1 MEGFGDQEIY
11 NLMENCALG
20 KWQEK
25 GDSYR
30 KLTIEHAR
38 QQAGKYIKEREKQNQ
53 LMLDIANSA
62 TGGGLV
68 QQEQVS
74 ISDINPVLIA
84 KKIVDKYNFVIDQ
97 DTKLLWIYDN
107 NQGIYTQDSEEVIKR
122 EIVKLLDNYAKARFY
137 VDVDFWIR
145 YSAPKVKMNPHPEL
159 LE

>member
-1 MEGFGDQEIY
+1 
-11 NLMENCALG
+11 
-20 KWQEK
+20 
-25 GDSYR
+25 
-30 KLTIEHAR
+30 
-38 QQAGKYIKEREKQNQ
+38 
-53 LMLDIANSA
+53 MLDIANSA

-145 YSAPKVKMNPHPEL
+145 YSAPKVKMHPHPEL
-159 LE
+159 LGVANGVLNVITRELKPYDQCKDLFVTVKIPTKYDKNAQCPGIR